1 MAHDFHKRIAADL
14 LVARMSTIKA
24 NNLSEVPSVAEIAK
38 DFNFLYQK
46 VKQTD
51 GPKKVDTSPRKA
63 QPVEVP
69 EAITVSGRPDYTV

>member
-51 GPKKVDTSPRKA
+51 GPKKVGTAPNKD
-63 QPVEVP
+63 QPIEAV
-69 EAITVSGRPDYTV
+69 EAIAVTGRPDYTV